1 MQDHETRNAWA
12 KIAFVWLAGIGSLT
26 AQQWA
31 VIAGL
36 VSTILVAVYTAMQI
50 YVLWR
55 DKIVKYRPVHNTRVG
70 DSTNTPTL

>member
-1 MQDHETRNAWA
+1 MEDHETRNAWA
-12 KIAFVWLAGIGSLT
+12 KIVFVWLAGIGSLT

-36 VSTILVAVYTAMQI
+36 ISTILVAVYTAMQI

-55 DKIVKYRPVHNTRVG
+55 DKIIRYRPSHQTRVG
-70 DSTNTPTL
+70 DTTDRPTL